1 MADKWKKRALLVSAL
16 AIQDGLF
23 EDYKELA
30 TFLELDPSYMWKLI
44 GPDKQRDLMIEV
56 AGLMDAKNSASTIN
70 DQSIQAIAG
79 ARNIDDDIDEDIEAL
94 DREDPDT
101 TDWRREDLD
110 A

>member
-56 AGLMDAKNSASTIN
+56 AGLMDAKLSASTVN
-70 DQSIQAIAG
+70 DPRIQADAG
-79 ARNIDDDIDEDIEAL
+79 ARNIDDEIKTFDEA
-94 DREDPDT
+94 DPDT
-101 TDWRREDLD
+101 TDWRRENLD